1 MKNYYEI
8 LEVNKNASREV
19 IDKAYKV
26 LIKKYHPDQYLG
38 NEKILA
44 EQKTQEVNEAYHVLS
59 DEFLRSQYNFELK
72 KAEIKDFEK
81 IYKEENIQKENYE
94 NENQNKTSNVEKKTK
109 KRKKIEKEQNRNR
122 VGTLMGIFDVLK
134 EIFKNKP
141 DFSEKKKL
149 DKKDIQAMII
159 TAVIVI
165 ILGIVMW
172 FVPATNTFMRQL
184 FFMS

>member
-1 MKNYYEI
+1 MENYYEI

-59 DEFLRSQYNFELK
+59 DEFLRSQYNLEFK

-81 IYKEENIQKENYE
+81 IY
-94 NENQNKTSNVEKKTK
+94 NENSNVKKDLQNKNSVVDENNSR
-109 KRKKIEKEQNRNR
+109 RKKNMEKEQDKNR
-122 VGTLMGIFDVLK
+122 VGTLMGIIDVLK
-134 EIFKNKP
+134 EVFKHKP
-141 DFSEKKKL
+141 DFKDKKKL
-149 DKKDIQAMII
+149 DQKDIQAMII

-165 ILGIVMW
+165 IVGIIMW

>member
-8 LEVNKNASREV
+8 LEVNKNASSEV

-59 DEFLRSQYNFELK
+59 DEFLRSQYNLELK
-72 KAEIKDFEK
+72 KAEIQDFEK
-81 IYKEENIQKENYE
+81 IYKEK
-94 NENQNKTSNVEKKTK
+94 SNVKEDFQNQDIVEDDNDSKR
-109 KRKKIEKEQNRNR
+109 RKKIEKEQNKNR
-122 VGTLMGIFDVLK
+122 VGTLMGIIDVLK
-134 EIFKNKP
+134 EVFKHKP
-141 DFSEKKKL
+141 DFKDKKKL
-149 DKKDIQAMII
+149 DQKDIQAMII

-165 ILGIVMW
+165 IVGIIMW